1 MLFSWAVTEG
11 MQNFFNLFHSLY
23 YLFMMFTHSFN
34 QLYYYYYYSLILLIY
49 VFTHRYEDGTV
60 SFLSIAALRHG
71 FDTLN
76 RFNLNM
82 ETVSKHTFHLAQ
94 LTYQKMTRLRHE
106 NGQALAVLYGKT
118 DYTDRRRQ
126 GGIVTFNLLRSN
138 GSYIGYS
145 EVSLHLFSQLCSSL
159 AFLSHAFIV
168 GRQNGLRVQ
177 YPFKDWLF
185 LQSWS
190 MPGSIGSDL

>member
-1 MLFSWAVTEG
+1 MA
-11 MQNFFNLFHSLY
+11 
-23 YLFMMFTHSFN
+23 FTHSFN

-82 ETVSKHTFHLAQ
+82 ETISKHTFHLAQ
-94 LTYQKMTRLRHE
+94 LTYQKMTCLRHE
-106 NGQALAVLYGKT
+106 NGRALAVLYGKT

-145 EVSLHLFSQLCSSL
+145 EVSLHLVSQLCSPL

-168 GRQNGLRVQ
+168 GRQNGLCVQ

-185 LQSWS
+185 L
-190 MPGSIGSDL
+190 

>member
-11 MQNFFNLFHSLY
+11 MQNFYYLFCSLF

-34 QLYYYYYYSLILLIY
+34 QPYYYYYYSLILLIY

-76 RFNLNM
+76 KFNLNM
-82 ETVSKHTFHLAQ
+82 ETISKHTFHLAQ

-145 EVSLHLFSQLCSSL
+145 EVSLHLVSQLCSFL
-159 AFLSHAFIV
+159 AFYHTL
-168 GRQNGLRVQ
+168 L
-177 YPFKDWLF
+177 L
-185 LQSWS
+185 
-190 MPGSIGSDL
+190 